1 MSKGKMIALWVI
13 TILLTCL
20 FLFAGL
26 SKLLMPEKMLSQWI
40 YARWFLTF
48 IGVCETLGAIG
59 LLISRIAALAAAC
72 LSIIMIGAVYT
83 VIHVHMFNQVATPII
98 VFILLMVVIQLR
110 RQEAKIK
117 PA

>member
-1 MSKGKMIALWVI
+1 MSKGKVIVMWVI

-20 FLFAGL
+20 YLFAGL
-26 SKLLMPEKMLSQWI
+26 PKLLTPEKMMAQWV

-59 LLISRIAALAAAC
+59 LLIPRLAALAAAG
-72 LSIIMIGAVYT
+72 LGIIMIGAVYT
-83 VIHVHMFNQVATPII
+83 LVHVHMLKELPFPIVA
-98 VFILLMVVIQLR
+98 FILLMVVLQLR
-110 RQEAKIK
+110 RQEAKAK